1 MGIPDSAFYWRLHH
15 GLAHST
21 THTMTNNHHFLP
33 DITLYPIE
41 VSGPSESD
49 RLSFEPEVRNDIY
62 IRSIIPDYHHLHR
75 HYLHD
80 IELLDDAGLESTRSA
95 SLSILW

>member
-1 MGIPDSAFYWRLHH
+1 
-15 GLAHST
+15 
-21 THTMTNNHHFLP
+21 MTNNHHFLP

-62 IRSIIPDYHHLHR
+62 IRSIIPDYLHLHR